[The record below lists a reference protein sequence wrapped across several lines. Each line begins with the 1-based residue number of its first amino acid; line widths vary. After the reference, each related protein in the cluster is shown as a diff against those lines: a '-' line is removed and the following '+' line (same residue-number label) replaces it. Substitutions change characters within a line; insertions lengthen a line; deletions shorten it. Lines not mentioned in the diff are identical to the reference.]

1 LCYKTKIRVQM
12 CSKNFKHVFFNFY
25 FLKKSIAT
33 NYSLFNVFF
42 TFQWNIVF
50 FKCWQPCLAMLCNHD
65 VISLTLETCYFSTL
79 FAPCYLRHRY
89 LNLAP
94 LYTIQNCPNHLWHQD
109 VISHFVLPP
118 TYFQAHA
125 LNKYN

>member
-1 LCYKTKIRVQM
+1 LCYETKIRVQM
-12 CSKNFKHVFFNFY
+12 CSKNFKYVFFNFIFSKEY
-25 FLKKSIAT
+25 CNK
-33 NYSLFNVFF
+33 LFPFQCFF
-42 TFQWNIVF
+42 TFQWNIVLK
-50 FKCWQPCLAMLCNHD
+50 KCWQPCLAMLCNHD
-65 VISLTLETCYFSTL
+65 AISLTLETCYFSTL
-79 FAPCYLRHRY
+79 FGPCYLRHRY

-118 TYFQAHA
+118 TYVQAHA